1 MKNEENT
8 KDIGKIHVK
17 YFSKDTLKKK
27 SISLVSHLQHAR
39 FFTKSGMEIWLEN
52 CS

>member
-1 MKNEENT
+1 
-8 KDIGKIHVK
+8 VK

-27 SISLVSHLQHAR
+27 SISLVSHLQHAH

-52 CS
+52 CSWYKTFSLYKFCI